1 MKALFDLDVALEP
14 IARQIGSD
22 VPFFLTGGRARA
34 EGRGEQL
41 TKQSVPGNRWFA
53 IAWPGIEL
61 KTADVYRAWDEV
73 KGERPNEL
81 RRAAE
86 HVDHHHESGAVRG
99 VLCFQCNAA
108 LGMFEDDVSA
118 LRRAGDYLKGEVWR
132 PSLMAPGVYQLL
144 S

>member
-1 MKALFDLDVALEP
+1 MRHRFCRGCMTARPHKEWNVNRRQSGGLASYCKLCSKARDRRRYFQRVYGITLAELEQMKLDQGMMCP
-14 IARQIGSD
+14 IC
-22 VPFFLTGGRARA
+22 
-34 EGRGEQL
+34 
-41 TKQSVPGNRWFA
+41 
-53 IAWPGIEL
+53 
-61 KTADVYRAWDEV
+61 
-73 KGERPNEL
+73 L